1 MILSEALSTGL
12 GGTRSHSGFHLIN
25 IRKIMFILVGCL
37 SVTWQPVLAQ
47 DPDLQT
53 TVKMMQ
59 ELLKEQ
65 QKQLDE
71 QRKELAAQRLLIK
84 QLQGDSKSKTAPT
97 DVPDVVYPDTETTD
111 AIAQEAEPD
120 TVIPDEDQSGQQQ
133 AVIAMAAKEGVG
145 PQTEEQKEQDQAEIA
160 RKTFYDPSNTVYDR
174 NFPGAWYLPGTT
186 AAMKI
191 GGYVNLSF
199 VHSFD
204 PLLIPDRFIVGSIPP
219 EGQTVPGAVEGTQVS
234 AQQTRINWE
243 YREQTK
249 PGEIRAFVEGDFQGT
264 NETFRLRHAFGQFR
278 TILAGKTWSTFMDVD
293 SQPEEVDVEGINGQ
307 VLRRQSQIRWFPQF
321 GEHYNLKI
329 AVEDPATDI
338 YNAQEQK
345 GAFDL
350 VASLNRMPLGPLGR
364 WNYRVGV
371 ILRELRAIDSETG
384 SDDSLPTESATGWG
398 ITTGG
403 RQPMTRWGEG
413 DYILWQLTYGK
424 GIGRYI
430 NDLSSVG
437 GGDAVFDPDSNLRA
451 LPVFSGY
458 FSYMHRWPMKRWF
471 LKTWPG
477 ILRSSLTF
485 SWVDINNY
493 DFQED
498 GAYDRTMRASINL
511 MYNPTQHIQ
520 AGFEYLWGE
529 RKNKDGSK
537 GTATQFQF
545 AMRYIF

>member
-1 MILSEALSTGL
+1 MV
-12 GGTRSHSGFHLIN
+12 N
-25 IRKIMFILVGCL
+25 
-37 SVTWQPVLAQ
+37 
-47 DPDLQT
+47 
-53 TVKMMQ
+53 
-59 ELLKEQ
+59 
-65 QKQLDE
+65 
-71 QRKELAAQRLLIK
+71 
-84 QLQGDSKSKTAPT
+84 
-97 DVPDVVYPDTETTD
+97 PDTETTD
-111 AIAQEAEPD
+111 AIAKETEAD

-133 AVIAMAAKEGVG
+133 AVIAMAAKEVAG
-145 PQTEEQKEQDQAEIA
+145 PQTEEQKEQDQEEIA
-160 RKTFYDPSNTVYDR
+160 QKTFYDPSNTLYDK

-219 EGQTVPGAVEGTQVS
+219 EGQTTPGAVEGTQVS

-243 YREQTK
+243 YREQSK
-249 PGEIRAFVEGDFQGT
+249 MGEIRAFVEGDFQGT
-264 NETFRLRHAFGQFR
+264 NESFRLRHAFGQFR

-293 SQPEEVDVEGINGQ
+293 AQPEEVDVEGINGQ

-321 GEHYNLKI
+321 GENYNLKI
-329 AVEDPATDI
+329 ALEDPATDI
-338 YNAQEQK
+338 YNAQAQK

-384 SDDSLPTESATGWG
+384 SDDSLPTESTTGWG

-458 FSYMHRWPMKRWF
+458 VSYMHRWPMKRWF

-498 GAYDRTMRASINL
+498 SAYDRTMRASINL

-520 AGFEYLWGE
+520 GGLEFLWGE

-537 GTATQFQF
+537 GTATQLQF